1 MDEAA
6 LIGFS
11 RELSR
16 VLGGWVACMALE
28 RGILELRCA
37 VADEDDEEDDGDDDD
52 DDDDDT
58 TELKFVATSSH
69 GNVFMAV

>member
-28 RGILELRCA
+28 QGILELGCA
-37 VADEDDEEDDGDDDD
+37 VADEDDEEDGD

>member
-16 VLGGWVACMALE
+16 VLGGRVACMALE
-28 RGILELRCA
+28 RGILELGCA
-37 VADEDDEEDDGDDDD
+37 RADEDDEKEDGDDDD
-52 DDDDDT
+52 DEICRDQRSR
-58 TELKFVATSSH
+58 KCFH
-69 GNVFMAV
+69 GCVMF

>member
-16 VLGGWVACMALE
+16 VLGGWVGCMALE
-28 RGILELRCA
+28 QGILELGCA
-37 VADEDDEEDDGDDDD
+37 VADEDDEEDGDDDD
-52 DDDDDT
+52 EDT

>member
-37 VADEDDEEDDGDDDD
+37 VADEDDEEDGDDDD
-52 DDDDDT
+52 EDT

>member
-16 VLGGWVACMALE
+16 VLGGRVACMALE
-28 RGILELRCA
+28 RGILELGCA
-37 VADEDDEEDDGDDDD
+37 VADEDDEEEDGD

-58 TELKFVATSSH
+58 TELKFVATSGH
-69 GNVFMAV
+69 RNVFMAV

>member
-37 VADEDDEEDDGDDDD
+37 VADEDDEEDGD

>member
-16 VLGGWVACMALE
+16 VLGGWVGCMALE
-28 RGILELRCA
+28 RGILELECA
-37 VADEDDEEDDGDDDD
+37 VADKDDEEEDGD

-58 TELKFVATSSH
+58 TELKFVTTSSH

>member
-28 RGILELRCA
+28 RGILELGCA
-37 VADEDDEEDDGDDDD
+37 VADEDDEEDGD

>member
-28 RGILELRCA
+28 QGILELGCA
-37 VADEDDEEDDGDDDD
+37 VADEDDEED

>member
-37 VADEDDEEDDGDDDD
+37 VADEDDEEDGDDDD
-52 DDDDDT
+52 EDT
-58 TELKFVATSSH
+58 TELKFVATNSH
-69 GNVFMAV
+69 RNVFMAV

>member
-1 MDEAA
+1 
-6 LIGFS
+6 
-11 RELSR
+11 
-16 VLGGWVACMALE
+16 MALE

-37 VADEDDEEDDGDDDD
+37 VADEDDEEIDGD

>member
-37 VADEDDEEDDGDDDD
+37 VADEDDEEDDDDDD
-52 DDDDDT
+52 EDT

>member
-28 RGILELRCA
+28 RGILELGCA
-37 VADEDDEEDDGDDDD
+37 VADEDDEEDGDDDD
-52 DDDDDT
+52 EDT

>member
-28 RGILELRCA
+28 RGILELGCA
-37 VADEDDEEDDGDDDD
+37 VADENDGVKYRIGWLYSDYSDYSVYSVLHL
-52 DDDDDT
+52 
-58 TELKFVATSSH
+58 EFH
-69 GNVFMAV
+69 FHF

>member
-28 RGILELRCA
+28 QGILELGCA
-37 VADEDDEEDDGDDDD
+37 VADEDDEEDGDDDD
-52 DDDDDT
+52 EDT

>member
-1 MDEAA
+1 MGEAV

-28 RGILELRCA
+28 RGILELGCA
-37 VADEDDEEDDGDDDD
+37 VADEDDDDEDGD

-58 TELKFVATSSH
+58 TELKFVATSGH

>member
-16 VLGGWVACMALE
+16 VLGGRVACMALE
-28 RGILELRCA
+28 RGILKLGCA
-37 VADEDDEEDDGDDDD
+37 VADENDIEEDGDE
-52 DDDDDT
+52 DDDDT
-58 TELKFVATSSH
+58 TELKFVATS
-69 GNVFMAV
+69 GV

>member
-28 RGILELRCA
+28 RGILELRSA
-37 VADEDDEEDDGDDDD
+37 VADEDDEEDGDDDD
-52 DDDDDT
+52 EDT

>member
-1 MDEAA
+1 MEQ
-6 LIGFS
+6 LRRS
-11 RELSR
+11 REEEAGEE
-16 VLGGWVACMALE
+16 VDE
-28 RGILELRCA
+28 EGILELGCA

>member
-1 MDEAA
+1 
-6 LIGFS
+6 
-11 RELSR
+11 
-16 VLGGWVACMALE
+16 MALE
-28 RGILELRCA
+28 QGILELGCA
-37 VADEDDEEDDGDDDD
+37 VADEDDEEDGD

>member
-16 VLGGWVACMALE
+16 VLGGWVGCMALE
-28 RGILELRCA
+28 RGILELGYA
-37 VADEDDEEDDGDDDD
+37 VADEDDEEEDGD

-58 TELKFVATSSH
+58 TELKFVATSGH